1 MPHYTPDR
9 FDEPGGWEFSESE
22 RTRAMDECFDM
33 LGADSFADVWRDIA
47 IEAFPCVYSDD
58 HAEEVIEEDLDWL
71 HGQLIMWRNASR
83 SERPCIANTV
93 SKILEIE
100 EREAIEYLNTIELDC
115 EQYIAKKMLDD
126 ELMRLTDE
134 R

>member
-1 MPHYTPDR
+1 MPKYTESD
-9 FDEPGGWEFSESE
+9 FYCPGGWEFSEAE
-22 RTRAMDECFDM
+22 RAYGMDECFDM

-58 HAEEVIEEDLDWL
+58 HAAEVIEEESDWL
-71 HGQLIMWRNASR
+71 HGQLIIWRNASR

-93 SKILEIE
+93 SKVLEIE

-115 EQYIAKKMLDD
+115 EQYIENKMLDD